1 MNQQPALFAH
11 FPRSYIL
18 KYAQISDI
26 KKKINL
32 ITFAIWD
39 QPSAISHNFFRW
51 RSINEISEVWYGVN
65 VRFMISI

>member
-26 KKKINL
+26 KKKNQFNNICNL
-32 ITFAIWD
+32 G
-39 QPSAISHNFFRW
+39 PAISHNFFRW